1 LSGIENRPA
10 AGERRPTII
19 PDHGPNVQQEPLEV
33 PEVVKAAEDRA
44 DHFLR
49 EEAMA
54 EIGPAESTGTGG
66 TVARWIDG

>member
-1 LSGIENRPA
+1 M
-10 AGERRPTII
+10 
-19 PDHGPNVQQEPLEV
+19 

-66 TVARWIDG
+66 TVARLFNGQEIIPKPGMSESEWPCGGED